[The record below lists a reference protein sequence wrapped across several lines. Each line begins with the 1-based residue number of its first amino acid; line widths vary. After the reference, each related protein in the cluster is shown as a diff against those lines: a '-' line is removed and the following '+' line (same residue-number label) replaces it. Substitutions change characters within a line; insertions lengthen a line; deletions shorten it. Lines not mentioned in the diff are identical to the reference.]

1 MHGQQVNILDF
12 VKSLRDDITGLIRD
26 EVALAKTEI
35 GEKVATASR
44 NVGYLAVGALVAYA
58 GLIFHGGDFHH
69 REDIRNRRKGRR
81 NRPQSYRRG
90 RQGRGERKPRTR
102 GPEEGLIAARQGE
115 SKPASRA
122 IVGSQC

>member
-58 GLIFHGGDFHH
+58 GLIFLLVAVSFTTEKISEIAG
-69 REDIRNRRKGRR
+69 KV
-81 NRPQSYRRG
+81 
-90 RQGRGERKPRTR
+90 GEIAHKVTEEA
-102 GPEEGLIAARQGE
+102 GKAAEKENLVPEALKKA
-115 SKPASRA
+115 
-122 IVGSQC
+122 